1 MGQLIQKESFMKN
14 LNKYFLSIVF
24 ISLVTFLS
32 SSENI
37 YEYKI
42 RFKIKNVISLDGIKE
57 LTSKGNDTYHI
68 IFTGKNRMLNAEL
81 KQEAEFKYLNSKVFP
96 KYYSQKIKVPLRG
109 VLKQTIEYDF
119 KNQKI
124 VSTGDVN
131 WVVDFLGES
140 TPLDP
145 VSSGFQIRE
154 NVKKG
159 LTNFDINLIKLDEGL
174 IYKSSYS
181 IIGEQV
187 LEIKDTKYPCI
198 VLERTTNNRKT
209 LYYVAKTLDFI
220 LIKVEDDRK
229 ERMLSIEAE
238 KILSFG

>member
-24 ISLVTFLS
+24 ISFVTFLS

-124 VSTGDVN
+124 ASTGDVN

-198 VLERTTNNRKT
+198 ILERITNNRKT
-209 LYYVAKTLDFI
+209 HYLS
-220 LIKVEDDRK
+220 LIH
-229 ERMLSIEAE
+229 I
-238 KILSFG
+238 

>member
-1 MGQLIQKESFMKN
+1 MKN
-14 LNKYFLSIVF
+14 LNKYFLPIIF
-24 ISLVTFLS
+24 ISFITFLS
-32 SSENI
+32 AEENI

-57 LTSKGNDTYHI
+57 LTSKGNDSYHI
-68 IFTGKNRMLNAEL
+68 IFTGKNRILNAEL
-81 KQEAEFKYLNSKVFP
+81 NQEAEFKYLNSKVFP

-124 VSTGDVN
+124 VSSGDVN
-131 WVVDFLGES
+131 WVIDFSGES

-145 VSSGFQIRE
+145 ISSGFQIRE

-159 LTNFDINLIKLDEGL
+159 LTNFEINLVRLDEGL
-174 IYKSSYS
+174 IYKNSYS
-181 IIGEQV
+181 VVGEEV

-229 ERMLSIEAE
+229 ERTLSIEAE

>member
-1 MGQLIQKESFMKN
+1 MQRKLSMKN
-14 LNKYFLSIVF
+14 LNKYFLSVIF
-24 ISLVTFLS
+24 LSFVTFLS
-32 SSENI
+32 ASENI

-57 LTSKGNDTYHI
+57 LTSKGNDTYNI
-68 IFTGKNRMLNAEL
+68 VFTGKNGMLNAEL
-81 KQEAEFKYLNSKVFP
+81 NQEAEFKYLNSNVFP

-124 VSTGDVN
+124 ASTGDVN
-131 WVVDFLGES
+131 WVIDFLGES

-181 IIGEQV
+181 VVGEEV

-198 VLERTTNNRKT
+198 VLERIANERKT

>member
-1 MGQLIQKESFMKN
+1 MKN
-14 LNKYFLSIVF
+14 LNKYFLSLIF

-32 SSENI
+32 ANEKI

-57 LTSKGNDTYHI
+57 LTSKGNNSYHI
-68 IFTGKNRMLNAEL
+68 TFTGKNRMLNAEL
-81 KQEAEFKYLNSKVFP
+81 NQEAEFKYLNSNVFP

-124 VSTGDVN
+124 ASTGDVN

-145 VSSGFQIRE
+145 LSSGFQIRE

-159 LTNFDINLIKLDEGL
+159 LTNFEINLIKLDEGL

-181 IIGEQV
+181 VLGDEV

-198 VLERTTNNRKT
+198 VLERTTNDRKT

-220 LIKVEDDRK
+220 LIKVEDHRK

>member
-1 MGQLIQKESFMKN
+1 MKN
-14 LNKYFLSIVF
+14 LNKYFLSIIF
-24 ISLVTFLS
+24 LSLMTFLS
-32 SSENI
+32 ASENV

-57 LTSKGNDTYHI
+57 LTSKGSDTYHI
-68 IFTGKNRMLNAEL
+68 VFAGKNSILNAEL
-81 KQEAEFKYLNSKVFP
+81 NQEAEFKYFNSKVFP
-96 KYYSQKIKVPLRG
+96 KYYSQKIKVPLKG

-124 VSTGDVN
+124 ASTGDVN
-131 WVVDFLGES
+131 WVIDFLGES

-154 NVKKG
+154 NVKRG
-159 LTNFDINLIKLDEGL
+159 LNDFEVNLIKLDEGL

-181 IIGEQV
+181 VIGEEV

-198 VLERTTNNRKT
+198 ILERTTNERKS

-229 ERMLSIEAE
+229 ERALSIEAE

>member
-24 ISLVTFLS
+24 ISFVTFLS

-124 VSTGDVN
+124 ASTGDIN

-198 VLERTTNNRKT
+198 ILERITNNRKT
-209 LYYVAKTLDFI
+209 HYYVAKTLDFI

>member
-1 MGQLIQKESFMKN
+1 MGQSIQKESFMKN

-24 ISLVTFLS
+24 ISFIAFLS

-81 KQEAEFKYLNSKVFP
+81 NQEAEFKYLNSKVFP
-96 KYYSQKIKVPLRG
+96 KYYSQRIKVPLRG

-124 VSTGDVN
+124 ASTGDVN

-145 VSSGFQIRE
+145 VSRGFQIRE

-181 IIGEQV
+181 VIGEEV

-198 VLERTTNNRKT
+198 ILERIANDRKT
-209 LYYVAKTLDFI
+209 HYYVAKTLDFI
-220 LIKVEDDRK
+220 LIKVKDDRK
-229 ERMLSIEAE
+229 ERKLSIEAE

>member
-1 MGQLIQKESFMKN
+1 MKN
-14 LNKYFLSIVF
+14 LYKFFFSIVF
-24 ISLVTFLS
+24 VTLVAFINA
-32 SSENI
+32 SENV

-57 LTSKGNDTYHI
+57 LTKNDKDAYHI

-81 KQEAEFKYLNSKVFP
+81 NQEAEFKYMNSKVFP
-96 KYYSQKIKVPLRG
+96 EYYSQKIKVPLRG
-109 VLKQTIEYDF
+109 ALKQTINYDF

-124 VSTGDVN
+124 TSTGDVN
-131 WVVDFLGES
+131 WVIDFLGES

-145 VSSGFQIRE
+145 LSSGFQIRE

-159 LTNFDINLIKLDEGL
+159 LTDFDINLIKLDEGL
-174 IYKSSYS
+174 IYKNSYS
-181 IIGEQV
+181 VVGEEV

-198 VLERTTNNRKT
+198 VLERVNNSRKT

-220 LIKVEDDRK
+220 LIKVSDDRK
-229 ERMLSIEAE
+229 ERRLSIEAE
-238 KILSFG
+238 KVLSFG

>member
-24 ISLVTFLS
+24 ISFVTFLS

-124 VSTGDVN
+124 ASTGDVN

-198 VLERTTNNRKT
+198 ILERITNNKKT
-209 LYYVAKTLDFI
+209 HYYVAKTLDFI

>member
-1 MGQLIQKESFMKN
+1 MGQLIQKELFMKN
-14 LNKYFLSIVF
+14 LNKHFLSILF
-24 ISLVTFLS
+24 ISFVTFLS

-42 RFKIKNVISLDGIKE
+42 RFKIKNVISLDGNKE

-81 KQEAEFKYLNSKVFP
+81 NQEAEFKYLNSKVFP

-119 KNQKI
+119 KKQRI
-124 VSTGDVN
+124 ASSGDVN
-131 WVVDFLGES
+131 WVIDFLGES

-145 VSSGFQIRE
+145 ISSGFQIRE

-159 LTNFDINLIKLDEGL
+159 LTNFEINLIKPDEGL
-174 IYKSSYS
+174 IYKNSYS
-181 IIGEQV
+181 VVGEEV

>member
-24 ISLVTFLS
+24 ISFVAFLS

-37 YEYKI
+37 FEYKI

-81 KQEAEFKYLNSKVFP
+81 EQEAEFKYLNSKVFP
-96 KYYSQKIKVPLRG
+96 KYYSQKIRVPLRG

-124 VSTGDVN
+124 ASTGDVN

-159 LTNFDINLIKLDEGL
+159 LTNFDINLIKLDEGT
-174 IYKSSYS
+174 IYKSSYTV
-181 IIGEQV
+181 IGEEV
-187 LEIKDTKYPCI
+187 LEIKDTKYPCF
-198 VLERTTNNRKT
+198 VLERIANERKS
-209 LYYVAKTLDFI
+209 LY
-220 LIKVEDDRK
+220 
-229 ERMLSIEAE
+229 
-238 KILSFG
+238 

>member
-1 MGQLIQKESFMKN
+1 MQRKLSMKN
-14 LNKYFLSIVF
+14 LNKYFLSIIF
-24 ISLVTFLS
+24 LSLVTFIS
-32 SSENI
+32 ASENI

-57 LTSKGNDTYHI
+57 LTSKGNDTYNI
-68 IFTGKNRMLNAEL
+68 VFIGKNRMLNAEL
-81 KQEAEFKYLNSKVFP
+81 NQEAEFKYLNSKVFP
-96 KYYSQKIKVPLRG
+96 QYYSQKIKVPLRG

-124 VSTGDVN
+124 ASTGDVN
-131 WVVDFLGES
+131 WVIDFLGES

-181 IIGEQV
+181 VVGEEV

-198 VLERTTNNRKT
+198 VLERTANERKT

>member
-1 MGQLIQKESFMKN
+1 MRN
-14 LNKYFLSIVF
+14 LSKYLLSIIF
-24 ISLVTFLS
+24 ISYVTFLAA
-32 SSENI
+32 SENI

-57 LTSKGNDTYHI
+57 LTSKDNDAFHI

-81 KQEAEFKYLNSKVFP
+81 NQEAEFKYLNSKIFP
-96 KYYSQKIKVPLRG
+96 KYYSQKIKIPLRG
-109 VLKQTIEYDF
+109 ELIQTINYDF

-124 VSTGDVN
+124 TSTGDVN
-131 WVVDFLGES
+131 WVIDFLGES

-145 VSSGFQIRE
+145 LSSGFQIRE
-154 NVKKG
+154 NVKRG
-159 LTNFDINLIKLDEGL
+159 LTSFDINLIKLDEGL
-174 IYKSSYS
+174 IYKSSYM
-181 IIGEQV
+181 IVGEEI

-198 VLERTTNNRKT
+198 VLERTSFNKKT

-220 LIKVEDDRK
+220 LIKVSDDRK
-229 ERMLSIEAE
+229 DRMLSIEAE

>member
-1 MGQLIQKESFMKN
+1 MEQLMQRKLSMKN
-14 LNKYFLSIVF
+14 LNKYFLSVIF
-24 ISLVTFLS
+24 LSFVTFLS
-32 SSENI
+32 ASENI

-57 LTSKGNDTYHI
+57 LTSKGNDTYNI
-68 IFTGKNRMLNAEL
+68 VFTGKNRMLNAEL
-81 KQEAEFKYLNSKVFP
+81 NQEAEFKYLNSKVFP
-96 KYYSQKIKVPLRG
+96 QYYSQKIKVPLRG

-124 VSTGDVN
+124 ASTGDVN
-131 WVVDFLGES
+131 WVIDFLGES

-181 IIGEQV
+181 VVGEEV

-198 VLERTTNNRKT
+198 VLERTANERKT

>member
-1 MGQLIQKESFMKN
+1 MQRKLSMKN
-14 LNKYFLSIVF
+14 LNKYFLSVIF
-24 ISLVTFLS
+24 LSFVTFLS
-32 SSENI
+32 ASENI

-57 LTSKGNDTYHI
+57 LTSKGNDTYNI
-68 IFTGKNRMLNAEL
+68 VFTGKNRMLNAEL
-81 KQEAEFKYLNSKVFP
+81 NQEAEFKYLNSKVFP
-96 KYYSQKIKVPLRG
+96 QYYSQKIKVPLRG

-124 VSTGDVN
+124 ASTGDVN
-131 WVVDFLGES
+131 WVIDFLGES

-181 IIGEQV
+181 VVGEEV

-198 VLERTTNNRKT
+198 VLERIANERKT

>member
-1 MGQLIQKESFMKN
+1 MQKKLSMKN
-14 LNKYFLSIVF
+14 LNKYFLSVIF
-24 ISLVTFLS
+24 LSFVTFLS
-32 SSENI
+32 ASESI

-57 LTSKGNDTYHI
+57 LTSKGNDTYNI
-68 IFTGKNRMLNAEL
+68 VFTGKNRMLNAEL
-81 KQEAEFKYLNSKVFP
+81 NQEAEFKYLNSKVFP
-96 KYYSQKIKVPLRG
+96 QYYSQKIKVPLRG

-124 VSTGDVN
+124 ASTGDVN
-131 WVVDFLGES
+131 WVIDFLGES

-181 IIGEQV
+181 VVGEEV

-198 VLERTTNNRKT
+198 VLERTANERKT

>member
-1 MGQLIQKESFMKN
+1 MGQLIQKESSMKN
-14 LNKYFLSIVF
+14 FNKYFLSILF
-24 ISLVTFLS
+24 ISFVTFLS
-32 SSENI
+32 SSETI

-42 RFKIKNVISLDGIKE
+42 RFKVKNVISLDGIKE
-57 LTSKGNDTYHI
+57 LKSKGNNTYNI
-68 IFTGKNRMLNAEL
+68 IFNGKNRMLNAEL
-81 KQEAEFKYLNSKVFP
+81 DQEAEFKYLNSKVFP
-96 KYYSQKIKVPLRG
+96 IYYSQKIKVPLRG

-124 VSTGDVN
+124 ASTGYIT
-131 WVVDFLGES
+131 WVIDFLGES

-181 IIGEQV
+181 VIGEEV

-198 VLERTTNNRKT
+198 ILERIANDRKT

-229 ERMLSIEAE
+229 DRMLSIEAE

>member
-1 MGQLIQKESFMKN
+1 MKN
-14 LNKYFLSIVF
+14 LNKYFLSIIF

-32 SSENI
+32 ANENI

-57 LTSKGNDTYHI
+57 LTSKGNDSYHI

-81 KQEAEFKYLNSKVFP
+81 NQEAEFKYINSKGFP

-124 VSTGDVN
+124 ASTGDVN
-131 WVVDFLGES
+131 WVIDFLGES

-145 VSSGFQIRE
+145 ISSGFQIRE

-159 LTNFDINLIKLDEGL
+159 LTNFEINLIKLDEGL
-174 IYKSSYS
+174 IYKNSYS
-181 IIGEQV
+181 VVGEEV

-220 LIKVEDDRK
+220 LIKVEDKRK
-229 ERMLSIEAE
+229 ERVLSIEAE

>member
-24 ISLVTFLS
+24 ISFVTFLS

-81 KQEAEFKYLNSKVFP
+81 SQEAEFKYLNSKVFP

-159 LTNFDINLIKLDEGL
+159 LINFDINLIKLDEGL

-181 IIGEQV
+181 VIGEEV

-198 VLERTTNNRKT
+198 ILERITNNRKT
-209 LYYVAKTLDFI
+209 HYYVAKTLDFI

>member
-1 MGQLIQKESFMKN
+1 MQRKLSMKN
-14 LNKYFLSIVF
+14 LNKYFISIIF
-24 ISLVTFLS
+24 LSLVTFLS
-32 SSENI
+32 ASENI

-57 LTSKGNDTYHI
+57 LTSKGNDTYNI
-68 IFTGKNRMLNAEL
+68 VFTGKNRMLNAEL
-81 KQEAEFKYLNSKVFP
+81 NQEAEFKYLNSKVFP
-96 KYYSQKIKVPLRG
+96 QYYSQKIKVPLRG

-124 VSTGDVN
+124 ASTGDVN
-131 WVVDFLGES
+131 WVIDFLGES

-181 IIGEQV
+181 VVGEEV
-187 LEIKDTKYPCI
+187 LEIKDTMYPCI
-198 VLERTTNNRKT
+198 VLERIANERKT

>member
-1 MGQLIQKESFMKN
+1 MQRKLSMKN
-14 LNKYFLSIVF
+14 LSKYFLSIIF
-24 ISLVTFLS
+24 LSLVTFLS
-32 SSENI
+32 ASENI

-57 LTSKGNDTYHI
+57 LTSKGNDTYNI
-68 IFTGKNRMLNAEL
+68 VFTGKNRMLNAEL
-81 KQEAEFKYLNSKVFP
+81 NQEAEFKYLNSKVFP
-96 KYYSQKIKVPLRG
+96 QYYSQKIKVPLRG

-124 VSTGDVN
+124 ASTGDVN
-131 WVVDFLGES
+131 WVIDFLGES

-181 IIGEQV
+181 VVGEEV

-198 VLERTTNNRKT
+198 VLERTANERKT

>member
-1 MGQLIQKESFMKN
+1 MKN
-14 LNKYFLSIVF
+14 LYKFFFSIVF
-24 ISLVTFLS
+24 VTLVAFINA
-32 SSENI
+32 SENV

-57 LTSKGNDTYHI
+57 LTKNDKDAYHI

-81 KQEAEFKYLNSKVFP
+81 NQEAEFKYMNSKVFP
-96 KYYSQKIKVPLRG
+96 EYYSQKIKVPLRG
-109 VLKQTIEYDF
+109 ALKQTINYDF

-124 VSTGDVN
+124 TSTGDVN
-131 WVVDFLGES
+131 WVIDFLGES

-145 VSSGFQIRE
+145 LSSGFQIRE

-159 LTNFDINLIKLDEGL
+159 LTDFDINLIKLDEGL
-174 IYKSSYS
+174 IYKNSYS
-181 IIGEQV
+181 VVGEEV

-198 VLERTTNNRKT
+198 VLERVNNNRKT

-220 LIKVEDDRK
+220 LIKVSDDRK
-229 ERMLSIEAE
+229 DRRLSIEAE
-238 KILSFG
+238 KVLGFG

>member
-1 MGQLIQKESFMKN
+1 MKN
-14 LNKYFLSIVF
+14 LNKYFLSIIF
-24 ISLVTFLS
+24 ISLITFLS
-32 SSENI
+32 ASEDI

-42 RFKIKNVISLDGIKE
+42 RFKIKNVVSLDGIKE
-57 LTSKGNDTYHI
+57 LTSKENDVYHI

-81 KQEAEFKYLNSKVFP
+81 NQEAEFKYLNSKVFP
-96 KYYSQKIKVPLRG
+96 QYYSQRIKVPLRG
-109 VLKQTIEYDF
+109 VVKQTIEYDF

-124 VSTGDVN
+124 ESTGDIN
-131 WVVDFLGES
+131 WVIDFLGKS

-145 VSSGFQIRE
+145 LSSGFQIRE

-181 IIGEQV
+181 VIGEEV
-187 LEIKDTKYPCI
+187 IEIKDTKYPCI
-198 VLERTTNNRKT
+198 VLERTRNDRKT
-209 LYYVAKTLDFI
+209 LYFVAKTLDFI
-220 LIKVEDDRK
+220 LIKVRDNRK

>member
-1 MGQLIQKESFMKN
+1 MKN
-14 LNKYFLSIVF
+14 LNKYFLSIIF

-32 SSENI
+32 AEENI

-57 LTSKGNDTYHI
+57 LTSKGNDSYHI
-68 IFTGKNRMLNAEL
+68 IFSGKNRALNAKL
-81 KQEAEFKYLNSKVFP
+81 NQEAEFKYLNSKVFP
-96 KYYSQKIKVPLRG
+96 NYYTQIIKVPLRG
-109 VLKQTIEYDF
+109 ELKQTIEYDF

-124 VSTGDVN
+124 ASSGDVN
-131 WVVDFLGES
+131 WVIDFLGES

-145 VSSGFQIRE
+145 ISSGFQIRE

-159 LTNFDINLIKLDEGL
+159 LTNFEINLIKLDEGL
-174 IYKSSYS
+174 IYKNSYS
-181 IIGEQV
+181 VVGEEI

>member
-1 MGQLIQKESFMKN
+1 MKN
-14 LNKYFLSIVF
+14 LYKFFFSIIFVTLVAF
-24 ISLVTFLS
+24 INA
-32 SSENI
+32 SENV

-57 LTSKGNDTYHI
+57 LTKNDKDAYHI

-81 KQEAEFKYLNSKVFP
+81 NQEAEFKYMNSKVFP
-96 KYYSQKIKVPLRG
+96 EYYSQKIKVPLRG
-109 VLKQTIEYDF
+109 ALKQTINYDF

-124 VSTGDVN
+124 TSTGDVN
-131 WVVDFLGES
+131 WVIDFLGES

-145 VSSGFQIRE
+145 LSSGFQIRE

-159 LTNFDINLIKLDEGL
+159 LTDFDINLIKLDEGL
-174 IYKSSYS
+174 IYKNSYS
-181 IIGEQV
+181 VVGEEV

-198 VLERTTNNRKT
+198 VLERVNNKRKT

-220 LIKVEDDRK
+220 LIKVSDDRK
-229 ERMLSIEAE
+229 ERRLSIEAE
-238 KILSFG
+238 KVLSFG

>member
-1 MGQLIQKESFMKN
+1 
-14 LNKYFLSIVF
+14 
-24 ISLVTFLS
+24 
-32 SSENI
+32 
-37 YEYKI
+37 
-42 RFKIKNVISLDGIKE
+42 
-57 LTSKGNDTYHI
+57 
-68 IFTGKNRMLNAEL
+68 MLNAEL
-81 KQEAEFKYLNSKVFP
+81 NQEAEFKYLNSKVFP

-124 VSTGDVN
+124 ASTGDVN

-181 IIGEQV
+181 VIGEEV

-198 VLERTTNNRKT
+198 ILERIANNRKT
-209 LYYVAKTLDFI
+209 HYYVAKTLDFI
-220 LIKVEDDRK
+220 LIKVEDNRK

>member
-1 MGQLIQKESFMKN
+1 MQRKLSMKN
-14 LNKYFLSIVF
+14 LNKYFLSF
-24 ISLVTFLS
+24 IFLSFVTFLS
-32 SSENI
+32 ASENI

-57 LTSKGNDTYHI
+57 LTSKGNDTYNI
-68 IFTGKNRMLNAEL
+68 VFTGKNRMLNAEL
-81 KQEAEFKYLNSKVFP
+81 NQEAEFKYLNSKVFP
-96 KYYSQKIKVPLRG
+96 QYYSQKIKVPLRG

-124 VSTGDVN
+124 ASTGDVN
-131 WVVDFLGES
+131 WVIDFLGES

-181 IIGEQV
+181 VVGEEV

-198 VLERTTNNRKT
+198 VLERTANERKT

>member
-14 LNKYFLSIVF
+14 LNRYFLSIVF
-24 ISLVTFLS
+24 VSFITFLS

-124 VSTGDVN
+124 ASTGDVN

-198 VLERTTNNRKT
+198 ILERITNNRKT
-209 LYYVAKTLDFI
+209 HYYVAKTLDFI

>member
-1 MGQLIQKESFMKN
+1 MKN
-14 LNKYFLSIVF
+14 LNKYFLSIIFTGFV
-24 ISLVTFLS
+24 SFLIAD
-32 SSENI
+32 ENI
-37 YEYKI
+37 YDYKI
-42 RFKIKNVISLDGIKE
+42 RFKVKNVISLDGIKE
-57 LTSKGNDTYHI
+57 LTKKENDVYHI

-81 KQEAEFKYLNSKVFP
+81 NQEAEFKYLNSKVFP

-109 VLKQTIEYDF
+109 ELKQTINYDF

-124 VSTGDVN
+124 SSTGDVN
-131 WVVDFLGES
+131 WVIDFLGES

-145 VSSGFQIRE
+145 LSSGFQIRE

-159 LTNFDINLIKLDEGL
+159 LMNFDINLIKLDEGI

-181 IIGEQV
+181 VVGEEV
-187 LEIKDTKYPCI
+187 LEIKETKYPCV
-198 VLERTTNNRKT
+198 VLERTRGDRKT

-220 LIKVEDDRK
+220 LIKVSDDRK
-229 ERMLSIEAE
+229 ERTLSIEAE

>member
-1 MGQLIQKESFMKN
+1 MKN
-14 LNKYFLSIVF
+14 LNKYFLTIIF

-32 SSENI
+32 AEENI

-57 LTSKGNDTYHI
+57 LTSKGNDSYHI

-81 KQEAEFKYLNSKVFP
+81 NQEAEFKYLNSNVFP

-124 VSTGDVN
+124 ASSGDVN
-131 WVVDFLGES
+131 WVIDFLGES

-145 VSSGFQIRE
+145 ISSGFQIRE

-159 LTNFDINLIKLDEGL
+159 LTNFEINLIKLDEGL

-181 IIGEQV
+181 VVGEEV
-187 LEIKDTKYPCI
+187 LEIKDTKSPCI